1 MSRKRAAILLAALIT
16 TEAFLIPTEAFL
28 IPTAAVGNP
37 IRSASAA
44 TMEAYSA
51 TINAQIPTGSA
62 PADASLSTGRLPQAG
77 STRSAEYPS
86 TADDYT
92 THSLSLQEEKLLNLI
107 NLDRAANGLPP
118 LVADPELSRIARIKS
133 EDMRDNN
140 YFAHES
146 PTWGKARQMLERF
159 GYRFTGAGENIAHH
173 ATVEK
178 AQAAFMTSE
187 GHRRNILSRTWEKVG
202 VGVCYDRNGYIY
214 ATQLFV
220 R

>member
-1 MSRKRAAILLAALIT
+1 MSRKLAALMLMALIAT
-16 TEAFLIPTEAFL
+16 NQYVIPTGEGAFSL
-28 IPTAAVGNP
+28 
-37 IRSASAA
+37 RSASAA
-44 TMEAYSA
+44 TMEADAA
-51 TINAQIPTGSA
+51 TNAA
-62 PADASLSTGRLPQAG
+62 PAPTSASVAA
-77 STRSAEYPS
+77 TRRPPASASAQDTS

-107 NLDRAANGLPP
+107 NLDRAANGLAP

-146 PTWGKARQMLERF
+146 PTWGKARQMLEHF
-159 GYRFTGAGENIAHH
+159 GYSFTGAGENIAHH

-187 GHRRNILSRTWEKVG
+187 GHRRNILSRTWQKVG

-214 ATQLFV
+214 ATQIFV

>member
-1 MSRKRAAILLAALIT
+1 MFKSIAALMLTALIAT
-16 TEAFLIPTEAFL
+16 NPSFIPTSAGGFPL
-28 IPTAAVGNP
+28 
-37 IRSASAA
+37 RSASAA
-44 TMEAYSA
+44 TDAMGSA
-51 TINAQIPTGSA
+51 THAASIPTGVHAAATSPQTVKGSGSSA
-62 PADASLSTGRLPQAG
+62 VRV
-77 STRSAEYPS
+77 PS

-118 LVADPELSRIARIKS
+118 RAHDPELSRIARIKS
-133 EDMRDNN
+133 EDMRDQG

-146 PTWGKARQMLERF
+146 PTWGKARQMLELL
-159 GYRFTGAGENIAHH
+159 GYRFRGCGENIAHH
-173 ATVEK
+173 ANVDK

-187 GHRRNILSRTWEKVG
+187 GHRRNILSSAWEKVG
-202 VGVCYDRNGYIY
+202 VGVCYDRNGHIY